1 MPKANTTTF
10 ESLFKGLFD
19 TEYTSVISV
28 KDFILCIAISLL
40 IGIIMALGYMFRTR
54 YTKSFVVTL
63 ALLPAVVCVVIMMVN
78 GNVGTGVAVAGAFSL
93 VRFRSVPG
101 TAKEICMLFLAMGAG
116 LIAGMGYL
124 GFAVLFALLLTA
136 IFVIYNS
143 LSLGTKRNERI
154 YKTLNITIPEDLD
167 YSDVFTEIFEEY
179 TRSCELI
186 RVKTT
191 NMGSLYRLTY
201 NIELKPQ
208 ANEKELI
215 DKIRC
220 RNGNLEITV
229 SKQETASTE
238 L

>member
-1 MPKANTTTF
+1 ML

-19 TEYTSVISV
+19 TDLTAVISV
-28 KDFILCIAISLL
+28 TDFLLCLGASLV
-40 IGIIMALGYMFRTR
+40 IGILMAFAYMYRTR

-101 TAKEICMLFLAMGAG
+101 TAKEICTLFLAMGAG

-124 GFAVLFALLLTA
+124 GFALLFTAVMCVMFVL
-136 IFVIYNS
+136 YNR
-143 LSLGTKRNERI
+143 LDFGTKKNAATF
-154 YKTLNITIPEDLD
+154 KTFSITIPEDLD
-167 YSDVFTEIFEEY
+167 YSGIFDDIFSEFT
-179 TRSCELI
+179 TSHDLV
-186 RVKTT
+186 RVKST
-191 NMGSLYRLTY
+191 NMGSMFKLTY
-201 NIELKPQ
+201 NVMLRDVTR
-208 ANEKELI
+208 EKEMI

-220 RNGNLEITV
+220 RNGNLEIAV
-229 SKQETASTE
+229 SKQETVGTE